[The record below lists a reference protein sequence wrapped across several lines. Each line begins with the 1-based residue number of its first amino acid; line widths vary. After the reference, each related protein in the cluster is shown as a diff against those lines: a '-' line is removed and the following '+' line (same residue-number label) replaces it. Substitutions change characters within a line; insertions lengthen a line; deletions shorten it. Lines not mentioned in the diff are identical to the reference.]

1 MKKMIDFVGPRYIFI
16 AISLSVIALSL
27 IFIFVRGFNLGV
39 DFAGGTMI
47 TASFNKPDL
56 NVSDVRHIF
65 STADSAFTNAS
76 IVKLS
81 SITGAGTTAQRSLF
95 DLTVKQFY
103 NAESRANLNSNVQK
117 VAGAEGLTT
126 KFESFQT
133 VSGYAAAG
141 LRQSAIWASIVV
153 LILLLIYIAIRYQF
167 IFGVGAV
174 ASLAHDLIIT
184 AGLYSMFWIS
194 FDSTVV
200 AALLTLL
207 GYSLNDTIVVYSRI
221 RENLKK
227 MHGKPIEEIVNVS
240 INETLSRTINTSL
253 TTFIVVFV
261 LFLFASSALRP
272 FAFGMSFGVITG
284 TYSTI
289 YIASPVLIGWLA
301 RRRKTLAKR

>member
-1 MKKMIDFVGPRYIFI
+1 MKKMINFVGPRYIFI
-16 AISLSVIALSL
+16 AISLTAIAIS
-27 IFIFVRGFNLGV
+27 IAFIAVRGFNFGV

-56 NVSDVRHIF
+56 SISEVRSIF
-65 STADSAFTNAS
+65 SKADPYFANAS
-76 IVKLS
+76 IIKLTS
-81 SITGAGTTAQRSLF
+81 MAGGSVNAQSSLF

-103 NAESRANLNSNVQK
+103 NATARGKLNTDVQS
-117 VAGAEGLTT
+117 VASKEGLTT
-126 KFESFQT
+126 KFESFET

-141 LRQSAIWASIVV
+141 LRKSSIWAAIVV
-153 LILLLIYIAIRYQF
+153 LILLLIYIAIRFQF

-184 AGLYSMFWIS
+184 AGLYSIFWMT

-227 MHGKPIEEIVNVS
+227 MHGRPIDEIVNVS

-253 TTFIVVFV
+253 TTFIVVFT
-261 LFLFASSALRP
+261 LFLFASSTLRP

-284 TYSTI
+284 TYSSI
-289 YIASPVLIGWLA
+289 YIASPLLIGWLS

>member
-1 MKKMIDFVGPRYIFI
+1 MKKMINFVGPRYIFI

-27 IFIFVRGFNLGV
+27 VFIFVHGFNFGV

-47 TASFNKPDL
+47 TASFTKTDM
-56 NVSDVRHIF
+56 SIADVRSIF
-65 STADSAFTNAS
+65 SKADPAFANAS

-81 SITGAGTTAQRSLF
+81 SITGGGTTTARSLF

-103 NAESRANLNSNVQK
+103 NATDRANLNASVQK
-117 VAGAEGLTT
+117 IASAQGMKAN
-126 KFESFQT
+126 FESFDT

-141 LRQSAIWASIVV
+141 LRKSAMWAAIVV
-153 LILLLIYIAIRYQF
+153 LILLLIYIAIRFQF
-167 IFGVGAV
+167 VFGVGAL

-184 AGLYSMFWIS
+184 AGLYSIFWIS
-194 FDSTVV
+194 FDSTVI

-227 MHGKPIEEIVNVS
+227 MHGKPIDEIVNVS

-261 LFLFASSALRP
+261 LFLFASSSLRP

-284 TYSTI
+284 TYSSI
-289 YIASPVLIGWLA
+289 YIASPVLIGWLSK
-301 RRRKTLAKR
+301 RRKTMAKK

>member
-1 MKKMIDFVGPRYIFI
+1 MRKMINFVGPRYIFI
-16 AISLSVIALSL
+16 GISLAAIALS
-27 IFIFVRGFNLGV
+27 IVFILVKGFNFGV

-56 NVSDVRHIF
+56 SIAEVRNIF
-65 STADSAFTNAS
+65 SKADPAFTNAS
-76 IVKLS
+76 IVKLTS
-81 SITGAGTTAQRSLF
+81 MTANGTTTQKSLF

-103 NAESRANLNSNVQK
+103 NASARAKLNSDVQS
-117 VAGAEGLTT
+117 VANKQRLQTN
-126 KFESFQT
+126 FESFET

-141 LRQSAIWASIVV
+141 LRQSAIWASVIVM
-153 LILLLIYIAIRYQF
+153 ILLLIYIAIRYQF
-167 IFGVGAV
+167 IFGVGAL

-184 AGLYSMFWIS
+184 AGLYSMFWIT

-207 GYSLNDTIVVYSRI
+207 GYSLNDTVVVYSRI

-227 MHGKPIEEIVNVS
+227 MHGKPIDEIINVS

-253 TTFIVVFV
+253 TTFIVVFT
-261 LFLFASSALRP
+261 LFLFASSTLRP

-284 TYSTI
+284 TYSSI
-289 YIASPVLIGWLA
+289 YIASPVLIGWLSS
-301 RRRKTLAKR
+301 RRKAMAKR

>member
-1 MKKMIDFVGPRYIFI
+1 MRKMIDFVGPRYIFI
-16 AISLSVIALSL
+16 GISLAVIALS
-27 IFIFVRGFNLGV
+27 IVFILVRGFNFGV

-47 TASFNKPDL
+47 TASFNKADL
-56 NVSDVRHIF
+56 SISQVRSIF
-65 STADSAFTNAS
+65 SKADPNFENAS
-76 IVKLS
+76 IIKLTS
-81 SITGAGTTAQRSLF
+81 MTGSGTNTEKSLF

-103 NAESRANLNSNVQK
+103 NASARAKLNSDVQS
-117 VAGAEGLTT
+117 VASKEGLQV
-126 KFESFQT
+126 KFESFET

-153 LILLLIYIAIRYQF
+153 LILLLIYIAIRFQF
-167 IFGVGAV
+167 VFGVGAV

-184 AGLYSMFWIS
+184 AGLYSIFWMT

-227 MHGKPIEEIVNVS
+227 MHGKPIDEIVNVS

-253 TTFIVVFV
+253 TTFIVVFT
-261 LFLFASSALRP
+261 LFLFASSTLRP

-284 TYSTI
+284 TYSSI
-289 YIASPVLIGWLA
+289 YIASPILIGWLS
-301 RRRKTLAKR
+301 RRRKAMVKR

>member
-1 MKKMIDFVGPRYIFI
+1 MRKMINFVGPRYIFI
-16 AISLSVIALSL
+16 GISLTVIALS
-27 IFIFVRGFNLGV
+27 IVFILVRGFNFGV

-56 NVSDVRHIF
+56 SISEVRSIF
-65 STADSAFTNAS
+65 SEADPNFANAS
-76 IVKLS
+76 IIKLS
-81 SITGAGTTAQRSLF
+81 SMTGSGTSTQKSLF

-103 NAESRANLNSNVQK
+103 SASARAKLNSDVQS
-117 VAGAEGLTT
+117 VASKQGLETN
-126 KFESFQT
+126 FESFET

-141 LRQSAIWASIVV
+141 LRQSAIWAAIVV
-153 LILLLIYIAIRYQF
+153 LILLLIYIAIRFQF
-167 IFGVGAV
+167 VFGVGAL

-184 AGLYSMFWIS
+184 AGLYAIFQIT

-227 MHGKPIEEIVNVS
+227 MHGTPIDEIVNVS

-253 TTFIVVFV
+253 TTFIVVFT
-261 LFLFASSALRP
+261 LFLFASSTLRP

-284 TYSTI
+284 TYSSI
-289 YIASPVLIGWLA
+289 YIASPLLIGWLS
-301 RRRKTLAKR
+301 RRRKAMVKR